1 MDYQNVSL
9 DSTTFQIDC
18 NLVIYGETARWHSDT
33 AQTTGVRLVLQDNG
47 TLVMYTSKK
56 TSVWETGN
64 KISKEFSQRMRL
76 TLTDSGNLEL
86 TRDGELTWTSANS
99 KGVKM

>member
-1 MDYQNVSL
+1 MDFQNVSL

-18 NLVIYGETARWHSDT
+18 NLVIYGETALWHTDT

-47 TLVMYTSKK
+47 ALVMYTSKK
-56 TSVWETGN
+56 TSVWETGSN
-64 KISKEFSQRMRL
+64 SKELSQRMRL
-76 TLTDSGNLEL
+76 TLTDRGNLEL

-99 KGVKM
+99 KGIKL